1 MSGVP
6 RLLRNPVLLVVVALG
21 AGMLLG
27 RRGGEHVH
35 DTAGGSGEQEATV
48 WTCSMHPQIR
58 LPAPGKCPICFMDL
72 IPVDA
77 GMSGDAGAAPR
88 LEMSES
94 ARALAEI
101 ETAVV
106 VRDRPAVEV
115 RLVGKVDAD
124 ETRNA
129 AITARVPGRLDR
141 LFVDYTG
148 IRVRK
153 GDHLAEI
160 YSPDLVSAQE
170 ELLQALRTRRETSD
184 AATPRL
190 RAAAEATVAAAREKL
205 ELLGVTDEQIAEL
218 EEGGAPSDH
227 ITLFAQTGGVVIE
240 KNAVEG
246 DYVSTGA
253 VIYRIADLSHVWVK
267 LDAYESDLAWLRFG
281 QEVRF
286 AAEALPGREFR
297 GRISFVAPT
306 LDPMTRTVK
315 VRVNVDNPDGL
326 LKPEMFV
333 RATVLAKVDAGGGV
347 VAEDL
352 AGKWICPMHPEVIK
366 SRRGACDV
374 CGMDLVTADELG
386 YVSPTAEGGGPLVV
400 PRTAVLL
407 TGRRAIV
414 YVEVPDADRPT
425 YEGRE
430 VVLGPRAGDVYLVE
444 SGLAEGERVVVNGNF
459 KIDSALQI
467 QAKPSMM
474 SPPGGG
480 AAPAPPAHDHGTAQ
494 APAGAAADPALA
506 ARLTPLY
513 DAYFRFG
520 GALAADD
527 PDAARAAAREVR
539 AAAEAVRIGGAHAAH
554 WESLAMRLRESLDGA
569 GKAEDLAAL
578 RPAFEKASGVILE
591 IESAFGHAGSAF
603 YRVHCPMAF
612 GRGADWMQDH
622 GTVDNPYYGAQMLRC
637 GSVTETLSA
646 AAGGE

>member
-1 MSGVP
+1 
-6 RLLRNPVLLVVVALG
+6 
-21 AGMLLG
+21 
-27 RRGGEHVH
+27 
-35 DTAGGSGEQEATV
+35 
-48 WTCSMHPQIR
+48 
-58 LPAPGKCPICFMDL
+58 
-72 IPVDA
+72 
-77 GMSGDAGAAPR
+77 
-88 LEMSES
+88 
-94 ARALAEI
+94 
-101 ETAVV
+101 
-106 VRDRPAVEV
+106 
-115 RLVGKVDAD
+115 
-124 ETRNA
+124 
-129 AITARVPGRLDR
+129 VPGRLDR

-205 ELLGVTDEQIAEL
+205 GLLGVTEQQIAAL
-218 EEGGAPSDH
+218 EKGGAPSDH

-286 AAEALPGREFR
+286 AAEALSGREFR

-386 YVSPTAEGGGPLVV
+386 YVSPSAEGRGPLVV

-480 AAPAPPAHDHGTAQ
+480 AAPAAAHHHGTAQ
-494 APAGAAADPALA
+494 GGTAPVADPAVA
-506 ARLTPLY
+506 AGLTPLY
-513 DAYFRFG
+513 DAYFRLG
-520 GALAADD
+520 SALAADD
-527 PDAARAAAREVR
+527 PAAARAAARETS

-554 WESLAMRLRESLDGA
+554 WESLAVRLRESLDGA

-578 RPAFEKASGVILE
+578 RPAFESVSGVILE

-603 YRVHCPMAF
+603 YRVRCPMAF

-622 GTVDNPYYGAQMLRC
+622 DTVDNPYYGAQMLRC
-637 GSVTETLSA
+637 GSVTESLSA
-646 AAGGE
+646 ATGGK